1 MALSPFAAFVAALQ
15 RHHGPEAELV
25 RHELFFQEQKRFAGG
40 RGALAL
46 ARDALVL
53 ARPSRHRP
61 FPAGPLAVLVATLS
75 GSNGWACLARALPAI
90 AAAGLT
96 PVVLAHPRL
105 DPSLFPACV
114 PVLYPG
120 GLGLADLDPAG
131 WLGGRV
137 AQAQAR
143 QKLWLRAITGLLAGQ
158 RGVLVL
164 HNDFDMMSTA
174 CLRSGW
180 PSVCLLHGIPTDEFF
195 PCRADYQIV
204 WGASSWQAFAECG
217 VPPERLVVDSLGRGA
232 GDLIA
237 PDGPPQILAV
247 ASQTQAVIF
256 GPHLPAHLQTF
267 VAELHRLE
275 RRMVVL
281 LHPAE
286 GGHHPYGA
294 VLASR
299 PPHAVLQAPQPTLVL
314 AHCSTLTIDAALA
327 GHWVA
332 GLDFPHTAN
341 LAAHAVCAPP
351 LRVKDAGEAF
361 ALYRRLSDDDAF
373 RRQAAIRQKAWLNNT
388 FSPDS
393 GGLSRLLGKIVP
405 PCPLL

>member
-1 MALSPFAAFVAALQ
+1 MALSPFAGFVAGLRQ
-15 RHHGPEAELV
+15 RHGPEAELV
-25 RHELFFQEQKRFAGG
+25 RHELFFLAQRRFAGG

-46 ARDALVL
+46 ARDALLL
-53 ARPSRHRP
+53 ARPSQDRKLP
-61 FPAGPLAVLVATLS
+61 TGPLAVLVATLAGSS
-75 GSNGWACLARALPAI
+75 GWSCLARALPAI

-105 DPSLFPACV
+105 DPSLFPADV
-114 PVLYPG
+114 PVLRPG
-120 GLGLADLDPAG
+120 GLGLAGLDPLL
-131 WLGGRV
+131 WPGGRL

-143 QKLWLRAITGLLAGQ
+143 QKLWARAVGGLLAGR

-195 PCRADYQIV
+195 PCRADHQIV
-204 WGASSWQAFAECG
+204 WGPSSRQAFAECG
-217 VPPERLVVDSLGRGA
+217 VAPERLVVDSLGRGA
-232 GDLIA
+232 GDRGG
-237 PDGPPQILAV
+237 PDGPPRALAV

-256 GPHLPAHLQTF
+256 GPHLAVHLKAF
-267 VAELHRLE
+267 VAGLHQLD

-281 LHPAE
+281 LHPGE
-286 GGHHPYGA
+286 GGRHPYGA
-294 VLASR
+294 VPTSL
-299 PPHAVLQAPQPTLVL
+299 PPHAVLQAPQPALVL
-314 AHCSTLTIDAALA
+314 AHCSTLIIDAALA

-332 GLDFPHTAN
+332 AVDCPDTAN
-341 LAAHAVCAPP
+341 QAAHAVATPP

-361 ALYRRLSDDDAF
+361 ALYGRLSDDDAF
-373 RRQAAIRQKAWLNNT
+373 RRQAAIRQMAWLNNT
-388 FSPDS
+388 FSPET

-405 PCPLL
+405 SCSLL